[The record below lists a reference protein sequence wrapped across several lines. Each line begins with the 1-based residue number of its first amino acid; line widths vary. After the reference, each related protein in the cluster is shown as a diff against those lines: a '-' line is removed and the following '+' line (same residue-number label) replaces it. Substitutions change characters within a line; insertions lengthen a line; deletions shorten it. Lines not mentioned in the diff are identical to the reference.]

1 MSLATKTAQFAA
13 LLLAG
18 ACAASAFADDDHDG
32 DHGRHKKHDGY
43 YVGRTGVTWEH
54 DYEITS
60 GRCNRDSIGAVVGG
74 VAGGVIANRVGEE
87 NRAVATVIGVV
98 AGAAI
103 GHKIGAELDERDRD
117 CVGHALEIGRGGR
130 VVVWTNER
138 TGVRYQVT
146 PGGNR
151 SRNGVVCR
159 EYTLVAF
166 VHGEQSLSSGL
177 ACSSQPGRWHDEHD
191 EHHGHHGEN
200 DQGENEQ

>member
-1 MSLATKTAQFAA
+1 MPLANKTAPLVA

-18 ACAASAFADDDHDG
+18 ACVASALADDDHDS
-32 DHGRHKKHDGY
+32 DHRRHKKHDGY
-43 YVGRTGVTWEH
+43 YVGRTGVAWQH

-74 VAGGVIANRVGEE
+74 VVGGTIANRVGEE

-146 PGGNR
+146 PGGDR
-151 SRNGVVCR
+151 RRDGVVCR
-159 EYTLVAF
+159 EYTLVALA
-166 VHGEQSLSSGL
+166 HGEQSVSRGL
-177 ACSSQPGRWHDEHD
+177 ACSSQPGRWHDD
-191 EHHGHHGEN
+191 EHHEHHGEN